1 MTIRISLI
9 VTFLI
14 FLGLF
19 MPADAFSQ
27 DFVYTPKNPAFGG
40 SYLNYSWLLSSA
52 NAQNLYEG
60 GSGYRYNRDPLAN
73 FQESLQRQV
82 LSDLTRNLIR
92 DRFGEIDLSE
102 QNSFDFGEFSID
114 IVPGPNGIEINISNL
129 ATGDQTTIT
138 IPNF

>member
-1 MTIRISLI
+1 
-9 VTFLI
+9 
-14 FLGLF
+14 

>member
-1 MTIRISLI
+1 MNIRISFTVIL
-9 VTFLI
+9 FI
-14 FLGLF
+14 FLGVL

-52 NAQNLYEG
+52 NAQNLYQG

-102 QNSFDFGEFSID
+102 QNSFVFGEFSID

-129 ATGDQTTIT
+129 ITGDQTTIT